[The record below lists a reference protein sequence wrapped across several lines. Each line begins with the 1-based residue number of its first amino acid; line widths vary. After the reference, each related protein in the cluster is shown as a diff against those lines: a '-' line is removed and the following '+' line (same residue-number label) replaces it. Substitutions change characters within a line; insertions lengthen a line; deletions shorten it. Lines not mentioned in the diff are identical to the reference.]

1 MSQVPLQDSFASKL
15 HIPSVFCPEDVAD
28 PFDTVTWDLRTAQIK
43 GDKGELIFEQK
54 NCEFPVNWSQ
64 LATNVVA
71 SKYFY
76 GENGTPQREHSIR
89 QLIHRVTRTI
99 TDWGKEDGYFAS
111 DVDSENF
118 YKELTYLCLHQM
130 TAFNSPVWFNVGLYT
145 QYHIKGAQCNWAW
158 NRDEQKL
165 FQPENS
171 YEYPQGSAC
180 FIQSVDDNME
190 DIMELARSEAM
201 LFLVPP

>member
-111 DVDSENF
+111 DV
-118 YKELTYLCLHQM
+118 
-130 TAFNSPVWFNVGLYT
+130 
-145 QYHIKGAQCNWAW
+145 
-158 NRDEQKL
+158 
-165 FQPENS
+165 
-171 YEYPQGSAC
+171 
-180 FIQSVDDNME
+180 
-190 DIMELARSEAM
+190 
-201 LFLVPP
+201 